1 MAEALREITQW
12 KDYTP
17 TGVYLLE
24 GDKCFAFC
32 NYKGE
37 ITKFSKPLQIDKRG
51 RKFEKVQNLFGINVD
66 TDPTLITVQGS
77 KGNLYYI
84 NTVEKT
90 CTCPG
95 FLYHKGICK
104 HLKERGLI

>member
-1 MAEALREITQW
+1 MAEAFREVTQW
-12 KDYTP
+12 KDNTP

-37 ITKFSKPLQIDKRG
+37 ITTFAKPLQIDKRG
-51 RKFEKVQNLFGINVD
+51 RKFEKVQNLFDVKVEA
-66 TDPTLITVQGS
+66 DPALVAVAGS
-77 KGNLYYI
+77 KGATYYVDPV
-84 NTVEKT
+84 NKT

-95 FLYHKGICK
+95 HTFRGKCK
-104 HLKERGLI
+104 HTEAV